1 MACKYLKRT
10 DFEIILQ
17 YSTMSLSLSFFRPR
31 NSLQS
36 FEDSVMIN
44 YNKNR
49 APNIYL
55 FLHSLHLLLGI
66 TFARFVANHLDTSK
80 LILARQ
86 KLIIWP

>member
-1 MACKYLKRT
+1 MICKYLKRT

-17 YSTMSLSLSFFRPR
+17 YVTMSFSLSFFPPS

-36 FEDSVMIN
+36 FENSLMIN

-49 APNIYL
+49 ASNIYL
-55 FLHSLHLLLGI
+55 FIHSLHLLRGI
-66 TFARFVANHLDTSK
+66 TLVRSVANHLETSK

-86 KLIIWP
+86 KLII